1 MMYVNLVGYNIWMFI
16 PEILDIMLP
25 MNESRPRRQP
35 FHTEFFVDE
44 EQYFYFIRFHICL
57 VVTITPI
64 VYVAS
69 TTLFLILTQHTCGMC
84 ELLG

>member
-1 MMYVNLVGYNIWMFI
+1 MIYINLVGYNIWLFI
-16 PEILDIMLP
+16 PEILDIMSP

-35 FHTEFFVDE
+35 FNIEFFVNE

-57 VVTITPI
+57 VIMIIPI
-64 VYVAS
+64 VYAAS
-69 TTLFLILTQHTCGMC
+69 SALFLTLTQHTCGMC